1 MNLIQEIRQNITLH
15 EQPSTTDD
23 STDDIII
30 NGIVS
35 EELAITL
42 LKG

>member
-15 EQPSTTDD
+15 EQPSATDD
-23 STDDIII
+23 STEDIII

>member
-1 MNLIQEIRQNITLH
+1 MNRVQEIRQNITLH
-15 EQPSTTDD
+15 EQPSATDD
-23 STDDIII
+23 STEDIII
-30 NGIVS
+30 NGIIS

>member
-15 EQPSTTDD
+15 EQLSTSDD
-23 STDDIII
+23 STEDIII

>member
-15 EQPSTTDD
+15 EQPSAGDD
-23 STDDIII
+23 STEDIII
-30 NGIVS
+30 NGMVS
-35 EELAITL
+35 EELAIML